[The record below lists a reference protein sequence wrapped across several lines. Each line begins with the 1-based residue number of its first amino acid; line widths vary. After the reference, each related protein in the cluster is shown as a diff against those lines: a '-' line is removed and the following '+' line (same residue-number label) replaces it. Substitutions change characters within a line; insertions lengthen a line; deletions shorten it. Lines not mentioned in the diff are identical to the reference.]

1 MKRNEERKECRGDP
15 RSCELFLSSSE
26 NKALKKIHFPVGLL
40 TQLVER
46 CTNISEVMDSNP
58 VYNRS

>member
-1 MKRNEERKECRGDP
+1 MI
-15 RSCELFLSSSE
+15 SCELFLSNSE
-26 NKALKKIHFPVGLL
+26 NKVLKKNNFPVGLL

-46 CTNISEVMDSNP
+46 CTNISEFMDSNP

>member
-1 MKRNEERKECRGDP
+1 MI
-15 RSCELFLSSSE
+15 SCELFLSSSE

-40 TQLVER
+40 TQFVER

-58 VYNRS
+58 VYNPS